1 MTDMIDFEVTKI
13 TDHPDGTATIEVEMN
28 EYTMQ
33 FLIRIGMLHLFELAA
48 GRLLDG
54 YGGGNDGE
62 ADMARND
69 DCVSCSQSAKNNEHE
84 EGSGG

>member
-54 YGGGNDGE
+54 YPDTEGADNGPAREGRDSELFGE
-62 ADMARND
+62 IP
-69 DCVSCSQSAKNNEHE
+69 EL
-84 EGSGG
+84 